1 MSPRNLRLSLEEKMT
16 MNLDAALQT
25 FFAEAEELLNSME
38 AALLRLDDGD
48 SDPETI
54 NEIFRAAHTIKGS
67 AGLFGLDD
75 IVHFTHIVENVLDR
89 ARDNKV
95 VVTSDLLS
103 ILLPCRDHIAVLIE
117 HAIHNR
123 SNDEYCLA
131 TGKALVE
138 SLAPWLDGED
148 ANTDVP
154 AIAPAQE
161 AQADYIQSLVSE
173 GDQDY
178 VLDRERWHISVRFGK
193 DLLRNGMDPLSI
205 MRFLASLGEITHITT
220 ITDNLPD
227 YEHFDP
233 EQLYLGFEITLASN
247 ATQQQ
252 IEDAF
257 MFVRDES
264 DITIIP
270 PRSNIEAYINLI
282 NSLPEDTQRL
292 GEILVKS
299 HAISYQELDAALE
312 LQKQQAKSQSPISM
326 LGDILIEG
334 DAVAPEIVS
343 AALDKQKKIS
353 EKKTSPEN
361 RFIRVDAERLDTLIN
376 LIGELVINR
385 QRIDL
390 LASTMG
396 NPTLMEAVTS
406 MGNFTEAIRDAALT
420 LRMVPVGDTFQK
432 FKRVVRDTAKTLN
445 KEIDLEIEGAETE
458 LDRSMV
464 EKLNDPL
471 MHIVRNAMD
480 HGIEPMEVRQ
490 ARGKPLQG
498 TIKLTAYH
506 DAGNI
511 VIGIHDDGGGLD
523 VEKIRKKAIANGILD
538 ANTQLSRQEIFQLI
552 FHPGLSTAEQ
562 VTNLSGR
569 GVGMDVVK
577 RNIEELQGGV
587 EIESEMGVGTSL
599 SIRLPLTLAII
610 DGFHVLAGGIDFIV
624 PQNTILE
631 CVDLNSLA
639 HSQGQNCV
647 NLRGEQVPYIRLREI
662 FSLQGDEPQREK
674 IVVVQF
680 GEKRAGIVVDEL
692 HGEIQSVVKPMGPI
706 FQALKGIGGS
716 SLLGTGAVALIL
728 EIQQLIGFAINRE
741 QLRNTAVPM
750 NAQEQ
755 KS

>member
-1 MSPRNLRLSLEEKMT
+1 

-25 FFAEAEELLNSME
+25 FFAEAEDLLNSME
-38 AALLRLDDGD
+38 AALLRLDEGD
-48 SDPETI
+48 TDPETI

-67 AGLFGLDD
+67 AGLFGLND
-75 IVHFTHIVENVLDR
+75 IVAFTHIVENVLDR
-89 ARDNKV
+89 ARDNKIL
-95 VVTSDLLS
+95 VTGDLLS

-117 HAIHNR
+117 HAMHDH
-123 SNDEYCLA
+123 SNDEECMA
-131 TGKALVE
+131 KGQALLS
-138 SLAPWLDGED
+138 SLQPWLED
-148 ANTDVP
+148 ETAVKGVALADPTP
-154 AIAPAQE
+154 AM
-161 AQADYIQSLVSE
+161 QADYIKSLVSE
-173 GDQDY
+173 SE
-178 VLDRERWHISVRFGK
+178 RECWHISVRFGP

-205 MRFLASLGEITHITT
+205 MRFLASLGDITHITT
-220 ITDNLPD
+220 ITDHLPD

-233 EQLYLGFEITLASN
+233 EQLYLGFEIALMSSAS
-247 ATQQQ
+247 QQQ

-257 MFVRDES
+257 MFVRDDSEL
-264 DITIIP
+264 TIIP
-270 PRSNIEAYINLI
+270 PRSNIDAYVNLI
-282 NSLPEDTQRL
+282 KSLPEDSKRL

-299 HAISYQELDAALE
+299 HAISYQELDAALTM
-312 LQKQQAKSQSPISM
+312 QKQQAKSQSAVSM

-334 DAVAPEIVS
+334 EAVAPEIVS
-343 AALDKQKKIS
+343 AALDKQKKNS
-353 EKKTSPEN
+353 ERKTNPEN

-390 LASTMG
+390 LASKMG
-396 NPTLMEAVTS
+396 NPTLVEAVTS

-432 FKRVVRDTAKTLN
+432 FKRVVRDTAKSLN
-445 KEIDLEIEGAETE
+445 KEIELEIEGAETE

-480 HGIEPMEVRQ
+480 HGIESIAVRE
-490 ARGKPLQG
+490 ARGKPAQG
-498 TIKLTAYH
+498 TIKLTACH
-506 DAGNI
+506 DAGHI

-538 ANTQLSRQEIFQLI
+538 ESVHLSRQELFQLI

-599 SIRLPLTLAII
+599 NIRLPLTLAII
-610 DGFHVLAGGIDFIV
+610 DGFHVVAGTIDFIV
-624 PQNTILE
+624 PQNAILE
-631 CVDLNSLA
+631 CVDLNSLN
-639 HSQGQNCV
+639 HSHGQNCV

-662 FSLQGDEPQREK
+662 FSLQGSGAEREK

-692 HGEIQSVVKPMGPI
+692 HGEIQTVVKPMGPI

-728 EIQQLIGFAINRE
+728 DIQQLISYAINRE
-741 QLRNTAVPM
+741 HLRTSALPLT
-750 NAQEQ
+750 AQEQ
-755 KS
+755 

>member
-1 MSPRNLRLSLEEKMT
+1 
-16 MNLDAALQT
+16 MNLDGALQT
-25 FFAEAEELLNSME
+25 FFAEAEDLLNSME

-48 SDPETI
+48 HDMETI

-67 AGLFGLDD
+67 AGLFGLND
-75 IVHFTHIVENVLDR
+75 IVSFTHIVENVLDR
-89 ARDNKV
+89 ARDGKI
-95 VVTSDLLS
+95 TISGDLLS
-103 ILLPCRDHIAVLIE
+103 ILLPCRDHIATLVE
-117 HAIHNR
+117 HAMHENE
-123 SNDEYCLA
+123 NDEECLA
-131 TGKALVE
+131 HGKALLD
-138 SLAPWLDGED
+138 SLTPWLEARQESTEPVAIPTAKTPATSTGGTAVQSGSHNHD
-148 ANTDVP
+148 A
-154 AIAPAQE
+154 
-161 AQADYIQSLVSE
+161 
-173 GDQDY
+173 
-178 VLDRERWHISVRFGK
+178 WHISVRLGA

-205 MRFLASLGEITHITT
+205 MRFLGSLGEITHITT
-220 ITDNLPD
+220 LTDHLPAFN
-227 YEHFDP
+227 EFDP
-233 EQLYLGFEITLASN
+233 EQLYLGFEITLVSD

-264 DITIIP
+264 QINIIP
-270 PRSNIEAYINLI
+270 PRSNIEAYVNLI
-282 NSLPEDTQRL
+282 KSLPENTQRL

-299 HAISYQELDAALE
+299 HAITYPELEAALAT
-312 LQKQQAKSQSPISM
+312 QKQQAKSTGAVGM
-326 LGDILIEG
+326 LGDILIEEQS
-334 DAVAPEIVS
+334 VAPEIVH
-343 AALDKQKKIS
+343 AALDKQKKIA
-353 EKKTSPEN
+353 EKKTSSEN

-385 QRIDL
+385 QRVDL
-390 LASTMG
+390 LASKLG
-396 NPTLMEAVTS
+396 NATLIEAVTS

-420 LRMVPVGDTFQK
+420 LRMVPIGDTFQK
-432 FKRVVRDTAKTLN
+432 FKRVVRDTAKSIG
-445 KEIDLEIEGAETE
+445 KEIELEIEGAETE

-480 HGIEPMEVRQ
+480 HGIESVAVRES
-490 ARGKPLQG
+490 RGKSGTG
-498 TIKLTAYH
+498 TIKLTARH

-523 VEKIRKKAIANGILD
+523 VEKIRKKAVNNGILEEGVH
-538 ANTQLSRQEIFQLI
+538 LSRQELFQLI

-577 RNIEELQGGV
+577 RNIEELQGGI
-587 EIESEMGVGTSL
+587 EIESELTVGTSF

-610 DGFHVLAGGIDFIV
+610 DGFHVTAGHIDFIV

-631 CVDLNSLA
+631 CVDLDSLM
-639 HSQGQNCV
+639 HVKGQNCV

-662 FSLQGDEPQREK
+662 FSLQPKDHSREK

-680 GEKRAGIVVDEL
+680 GEKRAGIVVDDL
-692 HGEIQSVVKPMGPI
+692 HGEIQTVVKPMGPI

-728 EIQQLIGFAINRE
+728 DIQQLIGFAINRE
-741 QLRNTAVPM
+741 HLRNTAFAV
-750 NAQEQ
+750 NVQEQ
-755 KS
+755 E

>member
-1 MSPRNLRLSLEEKMT
+1 
-16 MNLDAALQT
+16 MNLDGALQT
-25 FFAEAEELLNSME
+25 FFAEAEDLLNSME
-38 AALLRLDDGD
+38 AALLRLDEGD
-48 SDPETI
+48 KDMETI

-75 IVHFTHIVENVLDR
+75 IVSFTHIVENVLDR
-89 ARDNKV
+89 ARDEKIII
-95 VVTSDLLS
+95 TGDLLS
-103 ILLPCRDHIAVLIE
+103 IFLPCRDHIATLVE
-117 HAIHNR
+117 NAQHSRA
-123 SNDEYCLA
+123 NDAQCLA
-131 TGKALVE
+131 QGKALLD
-138 SLAPWLDGED
+138 SLLPWLE
-148 ANTDVP
+148 P
-154 AIAPAQE
+154 E
-161 AQADYIQSLVSE
+161 AQPAAASAPVVVAAASWNNYGTGTNHE
-173 GDQDY
+173 A
-178 VLDRERWHISVRFGK
+178 WHISVRLGP

-205 MRFLASLGEITHITT
+205 LRYLRTMGEISHIAT
-220 ITDNLPD
+220 ITDHLPEFND
-227 YEHFDP
+227 FDP
-233 EQLYLGFEITLASN
+233 ERLYLGFEITLVSN

-264 DITIIP
+264 DLKLIP
-270 PRSNIEAYINLI
+270 PRSNIEAYVNLI
-282 NSLPEDTQRL
+282 KSLPENTQRL

-299 HAISYQELDAALE
+299 HAISFQELDAALAT
-312 LQKQQAKSQSPISM
+312 QKHQAKSAGAVGM
-326 LGDILIEG
+326 LGDILIDEQSVP
-334 DAVAPEIVS
+334 AEIVH

-353 EKKTSPEN
+353 EKKASGEN
-361 RFIRVDAERLDTLIN
+361 RFIRVDAERLDILIN

-385 QRIDL
+385 QRVDL
-390 LASTMG
+390 LSSKMG
-396 NPTLMEAVTS
+396 NPALIEAVTS

-420 LRMVPVGDTFQK
+420 LRMVPIGDTFQK
-432 FKRVVRDTAKTLN
+432 FKRVVRDTAKSIG
-445 KEIDLEIEGAETE
+445 KEIELEIEGAETE

-480 HGIEPMEVRQ
+480 HGIESVAVRQ
-490 ARGKPLQG
+490 TRDKPDTG
-498 TIKLTAYH
+498 TIKLTARH

-523 VEKIRKKAIANGILD
+523 VERIRKKAIANGILEEGIH
-538 ANTQLSRQEIFQLI
+538 LSRQELFQLI

-577 RNIEELQGGV
+577 RNIEELQGGI
-587 EIESEMGVGTSL
+587 EIESEIGVGTSF

-610 DGFHVLAGGIDFIV
+610 DGFHVTAGHIDFIV

-631 CVDLNSLA
+631 CVDLNSLN
-639 HSQGQNCV
+639 HVQGQNCV
-647 NLRGEQVPYIRLREI
+647 NLRGDQVPYIRLREI
-662 FSLQGDEPQREK
+662 FSLQPKDHSREK

-692 HGEIQSVVKPMGPI
+692 HGEIQTVVKPMGPI

-728 EIQQLIGFAINRE
+728 DIQQLIGFAISRE
-741 QLRNTAVPM
+741 HLRNNAFLVS
-750 NAQEQ
+750 AQEQ
-755 KS
+755 EE

>member
-1 MSPRNLRLSLEEKMT
+1 
-16 MNLDAALQT
+16 MNLDGALQT
-25 FFAEAEELLNSME
+25 FFAEAEDLLNSME
-38 AALLRLDDGD
+38 SALLRLDEGD

-75 IVHFTHIVENVLDR
+75 IVAFTHTVENLLDR
-89 ARDNKV
+89 ARDS
-95 VVTSDLLS
+95 TITIGGDLLS
-103 ILLPCRDHIAVLIE
+103 ILLPCRDHIALLID
-117 HAIHNR
+117 HALQGR
-123 SNDEYCLA
+123 ANDAECLA
-131 TGKALVE
+131 KGQALLD
-138 SLAPWLDGED
+138 SLQPWLAEK
-148 ANTDVP
+148 NTEEPVS
-154 AIAPAQE
+154 AVASQTI
-161 AQADYIQSLVSE
+161 QADYIKSLVSE
-173 GDQDY
+173 SE
-178 VLDRERWHISVRFGK
+178 RESWHISVRFGP

-205 MRFLASLGEITHITT
+205 MRFLSTLGEITHITT
-220 ITDNLPD
+220 ITDHLPD
-227 YEHFDP
+227 YQNFDP
-233 EQLYLGFEITLASN
+233 EQLYLGFEIALSSTAS
-247 ATQQQ
+247 QQQ

-257 MFVRDES
+257 MFVREDSEL
-264 DITIIP
+264 IIIP

-282 NSLPEDTQRL
+282 KSLPEDNKRL

-299 HAISYQELDAALE
+299 HAISYQELDAALAM
-312 LQKQQAKSQSPISM
+312 QKQQAKSQAQVSM
-326 LGDILIEG
+326 LGDILVEG
-334 DAVAPEIVS
+334 EAVAPEIVS
-343 AALDKQKKIS
+343 AALDKQKKNN
-353 EKKTSPEN
+353 EKKTSSEN

-390 LASTMG
+390 LASKMG
-396 NPTLMEAVTS
+396 NPTLIEAVTS

-432 FKRVVRDTAKTLN
+432 FKRVVRDTAKSLN
-445 KEIDLEIEGAETE
+445 KEIELEIEGAETE

-480 HGIEPMEVRQ
+480 HGIESVAVRQ
-490 ARGKPLQG
+490 ARGKPAQG
-498 TIKLTAYH
+498 TIKLTACH

-538 ANTQLSRQEIFQLI
+538 ESVHLSQQEIFQLI

-599 SIRLPLTLAII
+599 NIRLPLTLAII
-610 DGFHVLAGGIDFIV
+610 DGFHVVAGAIDFIV

-631 CVDLNSLA
+631 CVDLNSLS
-639 HSQGQNCV
+639 HTQGQNCV

-662 FSLQGDEPQREK
+662 FSLQGAESEREK

-680 GEKRAGIVVDEL
+680 GEKRAGLVVDEL
-692 HGEIQSVVKPMGPI
+692 HGEIQTVVKPMGPI

-728 EIQQLIGFAINRE
+728 DIQQLISYAINRE
-741 QLRNTAVPM
+741 NLRNSALPLT
-750 NAQEQ
+750 AQEQ
-755 KS
+755 

>member
-1 MSPRNLRLSLEEKMT
+1 

-25 FFAEAEELLNSME
+25 FFAEAEDLLNSME
-38 AALLRLDDGD
+38 AGLLRLDEGD
-48 SDPETI
+48 SDSETI
-54 NEIFRAAHTIKGS
+54 NDIFRAAHTIKGS
-67 AGLFGLDD
+67 AGLFGLND
-75 IVHFTHIVENVLDR
+75 IVSFTHIVENVLDR
-89 ARDNKV
+89 ARDNKITV
-95 VVTSDLLS
+95 SGDLLS
-103 ILLPCRDHIAVLIE
+103 ILLPCRDHIALLVE
-117 HAIHNR
+117 HAMQQHG
-123 SNDEYCLA
+123 NDEECLA
-131 TGKALVE
+131 KGQALLT
-138 SLAPWLDGED
+138 SLQPWLED
-148 ANTDVP
+148 DASAAAKDTALAAPTP
-154 AIAPAQE
+154 AL
-161 AQADYIQSLVSE
+161 QADYIKSLVSE
-173 GDQDY
+173 SE
-178 VLDRERWHISVRFGK
+178 RESWHISVRFGP

-220 ITDNLPD
+220 ITDHLPD

-233 EQLYLGFEITLASN
+233 EQLYLGFEIALTSSAS
-247 ATQQQ
+247 QQQ

-257 MFVRDES
+257 MFVRDDSEL
-264 DITIIP
+264 TIIP
-270 PRSNIEAYINLI
+270 PRSNIDAYVNLI
-282 NSLPEDTQRL
+282 KSLPEDSKRL

-299 HAISYQELDAALE
+299 HAISYQELEAALAM
-312 LQKQQAKSQSPISM
+312 QKQQAKSQNAVSM

-334 DAVAPEIVS
+334 EAVAPEVVS
-343 AALDKQKKIS
+343 AALDKQKKNS
-353 EKKTSPEN
+353 ERKTSPEN

-390 LASTMG
+390 LASKMG
-396 NPTLMEAVTS
+396 NPTLVEAVTS

-432 FKRVVRDTAKTLN
+432 FKRVVRDTAKSLN
-445 KEIDLEIEGAETE
+445 KEIELEIEGAETE

-480 HGIEPMEVRQ
+480 HGIESIAVRE
-490 ARGKPLQG
+490 ARGKPAQG
-498 TIKLTAYH
+498 TIKLTACH
-506 DAGNI
+506 DAGHI

-538 ANTQLSRQEIFQLI
+538 ESVHLSRQELFQLI

-599 SIRLPLTLAII
+599 NIRLPLTLAII
-610 DGFHVLAGGIDFIV
+610 DGFHVVAGAIDFIV
-624 PQNTILE
+624 PQNAILE
-631 CVDLNSLA
+631 CVDLNSLS
-639 HSQGQNCV
+639 HSHGQNCV

-662 FSLQGDEPQREK
+662 FSLQGADAEREK

-692 HGEIQSVVKPMGPI
+692 HGEIQTVVKPMGPI

-728 EIQQLIGFAINRE
+728 DIQQLISYAINRE
-741 QLRNTAVPM
+741 HLRTSALPLT
-750 NAQEQ
+750 AQEQ
-755 KS
+755 

>member
-1 MSPRNLRLSLEEKMT
+1 

-25 FFAEAEELLNSME
+25 FFAEADDLLNSME
-38 AALLRLDDGD
+38 AALLRLDEGD

-75 IVHFTHIVENVLDR
+75 IVRFTHTVENVLDR
-89 ARDNKV
+89 ARDNKIT
-95 VVTSDLLS
+95 VTGDLLS
-103 ILLPCRDHIAVLIE
+103 ILLPCRDHIALLIE
-117 HAIHNR
+117 NASCQR
-123 SNDEYCLA
+123 SNDEQCLA
-131 TGKALVE
+131 SGQALLS
-138 SLAPWLDGED
+138 SLQPWLADEE
-148 ANTDVP
+148 NP
-154 AIAPAQE
+154 AALQNVIAESAQRLSLDNGKPLMSE
-161 AQADYIQSLVSE
+161 AE
-173 GDQDY
+173 
-178 VLDRERWHISVRFGK
+178 REAWHISVRFGP

-205 MRFLASLGEITHITT
+205 MRFLSSLGEITHITT
-220 ITDNLPD
+220 ITDHLPD
-227 YEHFDP
+227 YAHFDP
-233 EQLYLGFEITLASN
+233 EQLYIGFEITLKSA

-252 IEDAF
+252 IDDAF
-257 MFVRDES
+257 MFVRDDS
-264 DITIIP
+264 AIKIIP
-270 PRSNIEAYINLI
+270 PRSNTEAYVNLI
-282 NSLPEDTQRL
+282 KSLPEDSKRL

-299 HAISYQELDAALE
+299 HAISYQELDAALSM
-312 LQKQQAKSQSPISM
+312 QKQQAKSHDPVGL
-326 LGDILIEG
+326 LGDILIEE
-334 DAVAPEIVS
+334 AALAPEVVG

-353 EKKTSPEN
+353 EKKTSGEN
-361 RFIRVDAERLDTLIN
+361 RFIRVDAERLDILIN

-385 QRIDL
+385 QRVDL
-390 LASTMG
+390 LSSKMG
-396 NPTLMEAVTS
+396 NPILIEAVTS

-420 LRMVPVGDTFQK
+420 LRMVPIGDTFQK
-432 FKRVVRDTAKTLN
+432 FKRVVRDTAKSIG
-445 KEIDLEIEGAETE
+445 KEIELEIEGAETE

-480 HGIEPMEVRQ
+480 HGIEAIAVRQ
-490 ARGKPLQG
+490 TRGKPDSG
-498 TIKLTAYH
+498 TIKLTARH

-523 VEKIRKKAIANGILD
+523 VERIRKKAIANGILEEGIH
-538 ANTQLSRQEIFQLI
+538 LSRQELFQLI

-577 RNIEELQGGV
+577 RNIEELHGGI
-587 EIESEMGVGTSL
+587 EIESEIGVGTSF

-610 DGFHVLAGGIDFIV
+610 DGFHVTAGHIDFIV

-631 CVDLNSLA
+631 CVDLNSLY
-639 HSQGQNCV
+639 HVQGQNCV
-647 NLRGEQVPYIRLREI
+647 NLRGDQVPYIRLREI
-662 FSLQGDEPQREK
+662 FSLQPKDHSREK

-692 HGEIQSVVKPMGPI
+692 HGEIQTVVKPMGPI

-728 EIQQLIGFAINRE
+728 DIQQLIGFAINRE
-741 QLRNTAVPM
+741 HLRNNAFLVS
-750 NAQEQ
+750 AQEQ
-755 KS
+755 EE